1 MPLKLRR
8 QEYRRIFEIAS
19 KAAAHGFGFILT
31 ELGLE
36 RFLPKTYRKLEYLV
50 SSKKDL
56 PARFRELLEDLGPT
70 FVKIGQVLSVRPD
83 ILPLEYIEELEKLQ
97 DSVAPFDSSQALAI
111 VESELQKPLS
121 EVFAN
126 FESTPIASASIAQVH
141 KATLKTGERVVV
153 KIQRPGAADVIE
165 SDLRIL
171 FYLAENLNKRIENLD
186 LIGLWEEMATTLR
199 NELDFTVEAS
209 NIETFKKMFE
219 GDEIIRIPEVYRSFT
234 TKKVLTLEYI
244 EGYPLSEIER
254 IRTEYPD
261 VDLEWLAIYGARA
274 FMKQVLEDGFF
285 HADLHPANLIITPEG
300 KIAYVDFGM
309 VGRISEEGRKAI
321 ARMLY
326 AQIMKDVDE
335 IINQAEALGAVI
347 PRAKL
352 PKLRREFREILDR
365 YYGKTLG
372 EIRIDIIGKEFVR
385 LLYKNHVK
393 IPKDYALLV
402 KALITVEGVAHT
414 LYPQINVFNVARP
427 YVEELVKKYYPPSSF
442 ARELVDTAIEDF
454 YLLLK
459 LPRRVDS
466 LITILEGS
474 EENRFE
480 QVQAIKELTRV
491 VKESS
496 FLIAIAFLSAFAS
509 IGLAIVSLGLQS
521 GRVWTFLISIIF
533 FVALGS
539 LLFLMFLRLFLRK

>member
-121 EVFAN
+121 EVFAD

>member
-97 DSVAPFDSSQALAI
+97 DSVAPFDLSQALAI

-121 EVFAN
+121 EVFAD

-219 GDEIIRIPEVYRSFT
+219 GDEIIKIPEVYRSFT